1 MASAVESF
9 NSIKSKVENIIEN
22 YIQQTFNNRPSY
34 DVKEAQKWSNEA
46 AEEIIKRVQDE
57 KGQEF
62 KFTCTIIILEK
73 GEVGFHMSASCFWE
87 GKNDGNLNKKFEF
100 TDYYVIVNF
109 FGITR
114 SN

>member
-1 MASAVESF
+1 MSVESF
-9 NSIKSKVENIIEN
+9 SAIRPQVEKIIRN
-22 YIQQTFNNRPSY
+22 YIETTFGQRPNY
-34 DVKEAQKWSNEA
+34 DVKLAQKWSNEA
-46 AEEIIKRVQDE
+46 AEEIIKHVQDE

-87 GKNDGNLNKKFEF
+87 GKSDGNLNQKFEF
-100 TDYYVIVNF
+100 QDYYVIVNF